1 MNEKQP
7 SKLLPFLFEN
17 VEEDRRLTVLNIGPA
32 LSETVTFFSRYR
44 CRLHFADLFAE
55 LPIDPDEDP
64 ATPLVQQFER
74 MLAVPEGTRF
84 DICLFWDLFNFLD
97 ADAIRALMEALAPH
111 IHEGTRGHGFALH
124 NVRTPQSKQ
133 LFAISGE
140 EELTVRP
147 RPAALPGYSPH
158 PQNRLK
164 ELLEGFT
171 IVRSVLLADSRLE
184 MAMSARS

>member
-1 MNEKQP
+1 MSEKQP

-17 VEEDRRLTVLNIGPA
+17 VEEDQRLVVLNIGSA
-32 LSETVTFFSRYR
+32 LPETVTFFSRYR

-55 LPIDPDEDP
+55 LPIDPDDDP
-64 ATPLVQQFER
+64 DTPLAEQFVR
-74 MLAVPEGTRF
+74 MLAIPDGTRF

-97 ADAIRALMEALAPH
+97 AGAIQALMTALAPH
-111 IHEGTRGHGFALH
+111 IHPGTRAHGFALH

-140 EELTVRP
+140 EELAVRA
-147 RPAALPGYSPH
+147 RPAALPGYAPH

-164 ELLEGFT
+164 ELLDRFN

>member
-1 MNEKQP
+1 MSEKQP

-32 LSETVTFFSRYR
+32 LPETVTFFSRYR

-55 LPIDPDEDP
+55 LPIDPDDDP
-64 ATPLVQQFER
+64 DTPLAQQFAR
-74 MLAVPEGTRF
+74 MLAIPEGTLF

-97 ADAIRALMEALAPH
+97 AEAIRALMTALAPH
-111 IHEGTRGHGFALH
+111 LYKGTRAHGFALH

-133 LFAISGE
+133 LFAISGDS
-140 EELTVRP
+140 ELAVRA
-147 RPAALPGYSPH
+147 RPTNLPGYAPH

-164 ELLEGFT
+164 ELLDGFN

-184 MAMSARS
+184 MALSAKA

>member
-1 MNEKQP
+1 M
-7 SKLLPFLFEN
+7 
-17 VEEDRRLTVLNIGPA
+17 
-32 LSETVTFFSRYR
+32 TFFSRYR

-55 LPIDPDEDP
+55 LPIDPDDDP
-64 ATPLVQQFER
+64 DTPLAQQFAR
-74 MLAVPEGTRF
+74 LLAVPEGTVF

-97 ADAIRALMEALAPH
+97 AEAIAALMTALAPH
-111 IHEGTRGHGFALH
+111 LHEGTRGHGFAVH

-133 LFAISGE
+133 LFAISDQA
-140 EELTVRP
+140 ELTVRA

-164 ELLEGFT
+164 ELLSGFT

-184 MAMSARS
+184 MALAARG